1 MVKKFVEQMN
11 SIFES
16 DSAYIKA
23 SLPMKLIA
31 YFVDVIYSVVRLI
44 AVVIMFVTVPVWAIP
59 YAIWWCAKRRN
70 E

>member
-1 MVKKFVEQMN
+1 MKKFVKQMK
-11 SIFES
+11 SIFDS
-16 DSAYIKA
+16 DCAYAKA

-31 YFVDVIYSVVRLI
+31 HFVDVICSVVRST

-59 YAIWWCAKRRN
+59 YAIWWCAKRRS